1 MSGMPLDD
9 SSSGVTPENGAGRT
23 RTGAAILWRTV
34 TRNARLLTSGSL
46 LICGHQ
52 LCEAM
57 VPVLIGVLVDRAVK
71 PGDATQLVIWI
82 GVLAALFATLSSC
95 YRFGSRHLMRAIAT
109 EGHQLRVDLAAR
121 ILDPRRLR
129 TSQRSGEL
137 LSIASTDA
145 DNVSYL
151 LDYIPRIA
159 GALTAIAVCATV
171 LLTIDVPLGLAVL
184 IGTPLILFALHFGG
198 PMITRRV
205 AEQQEAAGE
214 ATAMSA
220 DLVAG
225 LRPLR
230 GIGAER
236 AAAARYRSVSRDAL
250 RASIS
255 AARAQGVYLGFS
267 SVLSSLLAVGVAVL
281 AGWLALRGSITV
293 GQLITVIGLAQ
304 FLLEPFGTM
313 AEAPSWIAEA
323 RASAERVGWIED
335 ATFAL
340 TPGAATLRDAPPH
353 GIALDRIGYRGL
365 RDLSMTV
372 APGEFVGVV
381 TTRLSDAEALVGV
394 LSGRVAREEYTG
406 EIRLSDTPLEELTL
420 DEARRA
426 LLVEP
431 HRADLF
437 TGSVRHNLGRGDDP
451 QALARALHASNAVDV
466 VDAHPDGLDHLVTE
480 RGSSLSGGQ
489 RQRLTLAR
497 ALLRAAP
504 VLVLHEP
511 TTAVDAVTEDA
522 VAHGIAQL
530 RHGPPTGTFTTVIVT
545 CSPALL
551 AVSERVVLI
560 EDGRVTLQGTHDDLM
575 QRAEYRSAVLR

>member
-1 MSGMPLDD
+1 
-9 SSSGVTPENGAGRT
+9 
-23 RTGAAILWRTV
+23 
-34 TRNARLLTSGSL
+34 L

-57 VPVLIGVLVDRAVK
+57 VPVLIGVLIDRAVK
-71 PGDATQLVIWI
+71 PGDAVQLLIWV
-82 GVLAALFATLSSC
+82 GVLAVLFVALTMC
-95 YRFGSRHLMRAIAT
+95 YRLGARHLMRAIAT
-109 EGHQLRVDLAAR
+109 EGHQLRIDLAAR

-129 TSQRSGEL
+129 TSQRTGEL

-159 GALTAIAVCATV
+159 GAVTAVAVCATV
-171 LLTIDVPLGLAVL
+171 LLTIDIPLGLAVL
-184 IGTPLILFALHFGG
+184 LGTPLILFVLHFGG
-198 PMITRRV
+198 PVITRRV

-220 DLVAG
+220 DLIAG

-230 GIGAER
+230 GIGAEL
-236 AAAARYRSVSRDAL
+236 AASARYRKVSREAMT
-250 RASIS
+250 ASVR
-255 AARAQGVYLGFS
+255 AARTQGVYLGFS
-267 SVLSSLLAVGVAVL
+267 TSLSALLAVGIAVL
-281 AGWLALRGSITV
+281 AGWFALRGDITV

-313 AEAPSWIAEA
+313 AEVPSWIAEA

-335 ATFAL
+335 ARFAL
-340 TPGAATLRDAPPH
+340 SPGTAALGPGPH
-353 GIALDRIGYRGL
+353 GVVLDGVRHGSLQDITLAVEAGQL
-365 RDLSMTV
+365 V
-372 APGEFVGVV
+372 AVV
-381 TTRLSDAEALVGV
+381 ATRLSDAEAMIAV
-394 LSGRVAREEYTG
+394 LSGQLARAEYSG
-406 EIRLSDTPLEELTL
+406 EIRLGDTRLEDLAL
-420 DEARRA
+420 GEARRA

-437 TGSVRHNLGRGDDP
+437 TGSVRSNLTAGGFDP
-451 QALARALHASNAVDV
+451 DALTAALHASSAVDV
-466 VDAHPDGLDHLVTE
+466 IEVHHDGLDHSVTE

-497 ALLRAAP
+497 ALLQAAP

-511 TTAVDAVTEDA
+511 TTAVDAVTESA
-522 VAHGIAQL
+522 VAQGIAEL
-530 RHGPPTGTFTTVIVT
+530 RHGRNAGPFTTVIVT

-551 AVSERVVLI
+551 AIADRVVLVD
-560 EDGRVTLQGTHDDLM
+560 DGQVTVEGTHDELLE
-575 QRAEYRSAVLR
+575 RTEYRSAVLR